1 MNEREQQYRR
11 KINFIV
17 EKVHSFPTK
26 FSSSESTDAYL
37 YRAQIAIEAAMDMI
51 AMLVK
56 DKGKTVSDDYHN
68 IDTLLSLKVVTPE
81 AALQLKHLNGL
92 RNAIVHKYNKFEE
105 ETAVKQRENIQKNL
119 LAFLKT
125 VEHEL
130 KTILAR
136 TATPATKP

>member
-17 EKVHSFPTK
+17 ERVHSFPTT
-26 FSSSESTDAYL
+26 FNSSESTDAYL
-37 YRAQIAIEAAMDMI
+37 YRAQIAIEAAMDLV

-68 IDTLLSLKVVTPE
+68 IDTLLSLKTITSE
-81 AALQLKHLNGL
+81 AAANLKHLNGL

-105 ETAVKQRENIQKNL
+105 ESAVNQRVNIQKNL

-130 KTILAR
+130 KTLLAG
-136 TATPATKP
+136 TAKPAAKP